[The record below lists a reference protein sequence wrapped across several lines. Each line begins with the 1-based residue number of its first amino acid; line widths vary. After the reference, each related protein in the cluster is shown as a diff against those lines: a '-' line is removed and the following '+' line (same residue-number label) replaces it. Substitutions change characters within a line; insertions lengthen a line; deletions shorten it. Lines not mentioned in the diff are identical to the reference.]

1 MPHLPMGPNPVFR
14 INPKAKILVAGQ
26 APGIR
31 VHNTGIPFN
40 DPSGVRLREWMGI
53 DDETFYNEE
62 KVAIIPMAFCYPGT
76 GERGDLPPRKECADT
91 WRGELI
97 SYLPDL
103 KLTLAIGMYA
113 INWHLK
119 GIKKKTLTETVRA
132 WETYLPKGVLPL
144 PHPSPRNN
152 IWLKRNPW
160 FEKEVVSE
168 LRSGI
173 QSILQ
178 P

>member
-103 KLTLAIGMYA
+103 QLTLAIGMYA

>member
-1 MPHLPMGPNPVFR
+1 MNFG
-14 INPKAKILVAGQ
+14 
-26 APGIR
+26 
-31 VHNTGIPFN
+31 
-40 DPSGVRLREWMGI
+40 SSI